1 MKNLVKDIKTAANLF
16 LNMRKARK
24 DGAEVVLEEKKILPV
39 IRTGGFYGTV
49 EGCAL
54 DRLEREVV
62 IKAQEA
68 FDALSDEVKH
78 QLQFAPKSGE
88 YKVRANLWRA
98 ALRPVMTDK
107 QYHIAMNCIIAWYV
121 HIKQMRF
128 EGGGAS

>member
-1 MKNLVKDIKTAANLF
+1 M
-16 LNMRKARK
+16 
-24 DGAEVVLEEKKILPV
+24 LEEKKILPV

-54 DRLEREVV
+54 DHLDREIV

-68 FDALSDEVKH
+68 FNALPDEVKY

-88 YKVRANLWRA
+88 YKGRADLWKA

-107 QYHIAMNCIIAWYV
+107 QYHIAMDCIIAWFM
-121 HIKQMRF
+121 HIKRMRF
-128 EGGGAS
+128 EKGGASA